1 MNTSKVLHLDGI
13 TRARRRD
20 KMTEQPNELKK
31 LAAIATDFELP
42 NELRVKAIQQL
53 GNIGT
58 HEALLALLDLA
69 ANEKL
74 VREERELALKQA
86 REIIK
91 SGR

>member
-1 MNTSKVLHLDGI
+1 M
-13 TRARRRD
+13 A
-20 KMTEQPNELKK
+20 EQPNELKK
-31 LAAIATDFELP
+31 LSAIATDLELSV
-42 NELRVKAIQQL
+42 ELRTKAIELL

-58 HEALLALLDLA
+58 HDALLALLDLA

-74 VREERELALKQA
+74 IKKERDLALKHA